1 MYKKLIKFF
10 LFLLFG
16 LSTLTINMS
25 SAKAVET
32 CHESDGKIVF
42 NVANNAIVSHD
53 GGTTFDKIDCV
64 TEPDGYKLILYKVL
78 LCIEDPYVPGSA
90 EASIG
95 NTPLLNNCKA
105 TIFDSPDG
113 KDIEILPGV
122 ETGILDGAE
131 SLILPINNYNYGVII
146 VSNHIQI
153 KHSAEFVPKND
164 IGDNDDATMTGYG
177 LDESGTFTGGNTCY
191 TVADQATSYS
201 TNSTAHTN
209 SRGVNIAIKF
219 PSMIGDTAYDTLALA
234 CETDPGI
241 TFGYQIEIIDSF
253 NTRYRS
259 GVKEPADGDGKTG
272 CESSTWKT
280 ATGKTCSN
288 TYGGH
293 KDYFDPSADGVDLA
307 GGQSAFVLVDNNLSI
322 ASNRA
327 TAKKIGYIIRFA
339 KPLIIS
345 ENTTQFKI
353 EFSTKASISLDLD
366 FSNSGN
372 VYVKKMGVNPFGVR
386 FKTKTR
392 RARGSWR

>member
-42 NVANNAIVSHD
+42 NVGDNAIVSHD

-64 TEPDGYKLILYKVL
+64 TEPDRYKLILYKVL

-95 NTPLLNNCKA
+95 NTPLLNDCKA

-122 ETGILDGAE
+122 ETEILDGAE
-131 SLILPINNYNYGVII
+131 SLILPINNYNYGVVVI
-146 VSNHIQI
+146 SNHIQI
-153 KHSAEFVPKND
+153 KHSAKFVRK
-164 IGDNDDATMTGYG
+164 DNNGANFNKTMTGYG

-280 ATGKTCSN
+280 ATGKKCSN

-307 GGQSAFVLVDNNLSI
+307 GGQSAFVLVDNNLNI

-327 TAKKIGYIIRFA
+327 TAKKIGYIIKFA
-339 KPLIIS
+339 KPLRIS

-366 FSNSGN
+366 FSNSTN

-386 FKTKTR
+386 FKTKTKR
-392 RARGSWR
+392 TRGSWR

>member
-1 MYKKLIKFF
+1 MYKKFIKFF

-32 CHESDGKIVF
+32 CHEIDGKIVF
-42 NVANNAIVSHD
+42 NVADNAIVSHD

-64 TEPDGYKLILYKVL
+64 TEPDRYKLILYKVL

-95 NTPLLNNCKA
+95 NTPLLNVCKA

-122 ETGILDGAE
+122 ETEILDGAE
-131 SLILPINNYNYGVII
+131 SLILPINNYNYGVIVI
-146 VSNHIQI
+146 SNHIQI
-153 KHSAEFVPKND
+153 KHSAKFVRRNN
-164 IGDNDDATMTGYG
+164 IGDNEDATMTGYSS
-177 LDESGTFTGGNTCY
+177 DDSGTFTSGNTCY
-191 TVADQATSYS
+191 TVANQATSYS

-219 PSMIGDTAYDTLALA
+219 PSMIGDGANDTLALA
-234 CETDPGI
+234 CATGEN
-241 TFGYQIEIIDSF
+241 FGYQIEIIDSF

-280 ATGKTCSN
+280 ATDKKCSN

-307 GGQSAFVLVDNNLSI
+307 GGQSAFVLVDNNLNI

-327 TAKKIGYIIRFA
+327 TAKKIGYIIKFA
-339 KPLIIS
+339 KPLRIL
-345 ENTTQFKI
+345 ENTIQFKI
-353 EFSTKASISLDLD
+353 EFSTKASISLDLE
-366 FSNSGN
+366 FSNSKK

-386 FKTKTR
+386 FKTKTKR
-392 RARGSWR
+392 TRGSWR

>member
-95 NTPLLNNCKA
+95 NTPLLNDCKA

>member
-1 MYKKLIKFF
+1 MYKKHIKFF
-10 LFLLFG
+10 LFLLFS
-16 LSTLTINMS
+16 LSTSTINMS

-32 CHESDGKIVF
+32 CHEIDGKIVF

-153 KHSAEFVPKND
+153 KHSAEFVPKNN
-164 IGDNDDATMTGYG
+164 IGDNEDATMTGYG

-219 PSMIGDTAYDTLALA
+219 PTMIGDTAYGTLALA

-280 ATGKTCSN
+280 ATSKTCSN

-307 GGQSAFVLVDNNLSI
+307 GGQSAFVLVDNNLNI

-327 TAKKIGYIIRFA
+327 TAKKIGYIIKFA
-339 KPLIIS
+339 KPLRIS
-345 ENTTQFKI
+345 ENTIQFKI

-366 FSNSGN
+366 FSNSTK
-372 VYVKKMGVNPFGVR
+372 VYVKKMGANPFGVR
-386 FKTKTR
+386 FKTKTLR
-392 RARGSWR
+392 TRGDFN

>member
-32 CHESDGKIVF
+32 CHEKDGKIVF

-131 SLILPINNYNYGVII
+131 SLILPINNYNYGVIVI
-146 VSNHIQI
+146 SNHIQI
-153 KHSAEFVPKND
+153 KHSAKFVPKDN
-164 IGDNDDATMTGYG
+164 IGLNNNATMRGYG

-219 PSMIGDTAYDTLALA
+219 PSMIGDGANDTLALA
-234 CETDPGI
+234 CDTGEN
-241 TFGYQIEIIDSF
+241 FGYQIEIIDSF

-280 ATGKTCSN
+280 ATGKKCSN

-307 GGQSAFVLVDNNLSI
+307 GGQSAFVLVDNNLNI

-366 FSNSGN
+366 FSNSMN

>member
-1 MYKKLIKFF
+1 MYKKFIKFL

-32 CHESDGKIVF
+32 CHEIDGKIVF
-42 NVANNAIVSHD
+42 NVADDAIVSHD

-131 SLILPINNYNYGVII
+131 SLILSINNYNYGVVVI
-146 VSNHIQI
+146 SNHIQI
-153 KHSAEFVPKND
+153 KHSAKFVPRNN
-164 IGDNDDATMTGYG
+164 IGHNDDATLNGYNE
-177 LDESGTFTGGNTCY
+177 DQGGDFSTSNTCF
-191 TVADQATSYS
+191 TVAGQATSYS
-201 TNSTAHTN
+201 TNSTTHIN
-209 SRGVNIAIKF
+209 SRGNTISLTAVNMF
-219 PSMIGDTAYDTLALA
+219 SDTARDTLALA
-234 CETDPGI
+234 CNDGGI
-241 TFGYQIEIIDSF
+241 SGYQIEIIDSF

-280 ATGKTCSN
+280 ATGKTCAD

-293 KDYFDPSADGVDLA
+293 EDYFDPSAEGVDLA
-307 GGQSAFVLVDNNLSI
+307 GGQSAFVLVDNNLNI

-327 TAKKIGYIIRFA
+327 TAKKIGYIIKFA
-339 KPLIIS
+339 KPLRIS

-353 EFSTKASISLDLD
+353 EFSTKASISLD
-366 FSNSGN
+366 FGWFNSKI
-372 VYVKKMGVNPFGVR
+372 YTEKMGANPFGVR

-392 RARGSWR
+392 RTRGAWR

>member
-1 MYKKLIKFF
+1 
-10 LFLLFG
+10 
-16 LSTLTINMS
+16 MS

-32 CHESDGKIVF
+32 CHEIDGKIVF
-42 NVANNAIVSHD
+42 NVADNAIVSHD

-64 TEPDGYKLILYKVL
+64 TEPDGYKLIIYKVL

-90 EASIG
+90 ETSIG
-95 NTPLLNNCKA
+95 STPLLNNCKA

-131 SLILPINNYNYGVII
+131 SLILPINDYNYGVVVI
-146 VSNHIQI
+146 SNHIQI
-153 KHSAEFVPKND
+153 KHSAKFVPRNN
-164 IGDNDDATMTGYG
+164 IGPNNNATMTGYG

-219 PSMIGDTAYDTLALA
+219 PSMIGDGAHDTLALA
-234 CETDPGI
+234 CETDSGI

-280 ATGKTCSN
+280 ATGKNCSN

-307 GGQSAFVLVDNNLSI
+307 GGQSAFVLVDNNLNI

-327 TAKKIGYIIRFA
+327 TAKKIGYIIKFA
-339 KPLIIS
+339 KPLRIS

-353 EFSTKASISLDLD
+353 EFSTKASISLDL
-366 FSNSGN
+366 SLIHI
-372 VYVKKMGVNPFGVR
+372 
-386 FKTKTR
+386 
-392 RARGSWR
+392 